1 MPCVSK
7 AAAVRHRVLSAR
19 PVSCA
24 RSSFEESRTEP
35 RVSSVYITAVPVFD
49 TIGSA
54 DGSYRCVLSAL
65 VGRIA
70 HGRPPER
77 GKNMWDLPGFVAEIE
92 RSLFKLF
99 SALFAFF

>member
-7 AAAVRHRVLSAR
+7 AAAVR
-19 PVSCA
+19 
-24 RSSFEESRTEP
+24 RS
-35 RVSSVYITAVPVFD
+35 
-49 TIGSA
+49 
-54 DGSYRCVLSAL
+54 VLSAL

-70 HGRPPER
+70 HGCPPER

-92 RSLFKLF
+92 RAFFKLF